1 MAKNGNHGE
10 VIPEEQALLLT
21 IPEVALWVRVHTK
34 TVYRWVQDG
43 KLKAFKF
50 GPRLYRV
57 EKRALE
63 QFIEESGYGPIH
75 NPPEVGPTKSS

>member
-10 VIPEEQALLLT
+10 VIPEEKALLLT

-63 QFIEESGYGPIH
+63 QFIEESGYWPIH
-75 NPPEVGPTKSS
+75 NPPEVGPRKPS